1 MLHLSADYNSAIS
14 CKDNG
19 NINNLR
25 LLKSETWLVDR
36 LNNETKNET
45 KPLINLIT
53 IKPPLL
59 KSWKSTVHIQYMG
72 RTRAK
77 PYTSKLNSGLI

>member
-1 MLHLSADYNSAIS
+1 MQTITLQFHVKICD
-14 CKDNG
+14 DNG

-36 LNNETKNET
+36 PNNETKNET

-53 IKPPLL
+53 NHYYSRAGEAQEHK
-59 KSWKSTVHIQYMG
+59 VHIKYMG
-72 RTRAK
+72 RT
-77 PYTSKLNSGLI
+77 

>member
-1 MLHLSADYNSAIS
+1 MQTITLQFHVKICD
-14 CKDNG
+14 DNG

-36 LNNETKNET
+36 PNNETKNET

-53 IKPPLL
+53 NHHYSRAGKVQEH
-59 KSWKSTVHIQYMG
+59 KVHI
-72 RTRAK
+72 
-77 PYTSKLNSGLI
+77 